1 MIASIFLFLSH
12 CALGIFANGK
22 HVNNRDEYGLEIPR
36 NLQFLHFH
44 GTKKTIKLA
53 KKVKKQRSKK
63 LQRNSPIEMTVI
75 SYVPETRL
83 LFFDLR
89 RFHCIQFINTC
100 SVKKVFLKISQNTQ
114 ENI

>member
-12 CALGIFANGK
+12 CALGIFANRK
-22 HVNNRDEYGLEIPR
+22 HVNHRDEYGLEIPR

-114 ENI
+114 EDI